1 MAKTIRPTEPTSPRL
16 RDTSSAHPCIDPE
29 SVVSGLGADVGE
41 RIQTLLSPISLL
53 AVRKELADRLQTS
66 GGRPALSDTTRRTKI
81 PLREHDWAALEQ
93 LAAAV
98 GSEGFV
104 PSAGQ
109 VASVLLT
116 LSVRQM
122 MNDLAKNPSELNE
135 FAARANPPGGHEQSS

>member
-1 MAKTIRPTEPTSPRL
+1 MPKTIRPTERTLLRL
-16 RDTSSAHPCIDPE
+16 RDTSPTQTPIPPD
-29 SVVSGLGADVGE
+29 SVVAALGAEVGE
-41 RIQTLLSPISLL
+41 RIQILLSPITLL
-53 AVRKELADRLQTS
+53 AVRAELAARLRTS
-66 GGRPALSDTTRRTKI
+66 GGRPGLSDTTRRTKI

-98 GSEGFV
+98 GSDGFV

-122 MNDLAKNPSELNE
+122 MDDLAKNTPEPSES
-135 FAARANPPGGHEQSS
+135 HELA